1 MHSVAQDLRYIMRQ
15 LAKAPAFTVTVVL
28 TLALGIGV
36 TTAVF
41 SLIECILLR
50 PLPFRSPNQLVLIGD
65 HLGNNTGIGVTA
77 REIST
82 YAHAAGAFASMGSF
96 SGTSYEL
103 SGSGAPQEISA
114 GRLTAGVFPTLGV
127 EPLLGRVFTP
137 QEDSAHAP
145 VAVLSYAL
153 WTNRYHRD
161 PNVLGGT
168 IELNRK
174 IYSIIGVMPRGFE
187 FPIDIGL
194 LDHTELWVPMSLTP
208 DELSESAAGF
218 WGYRIV
224 ARLKDGVTV
233 SAAQQDAGRVAAQ
246 AMREF
251 PPTMTSIRIR
261 GDARLLHEDLVGKT
275 RPLLRTLFIAVSV
288 VLLIACVNVAILLL
302 VRAIRRRRE
311 YAVRLALG
319 ARSAILIRE
328 SLCEGLVLSLIG
340 GLLGL
345 AFAAAVVYVAPN
357 LLPDSMPRIDALSI
371 NGPVAVFTLLL
382 ALVTGV
388 LSSVAPAFAASRTD
402 LIDSL
407 KDGARSGSAKSHAW
421 LRSVLVVAEI
431 AIALVLLTTAGALLR
446 SYQKMLAVDPG
457 YRPDHVLVAGYHLPS
472 EQYSEQYATNASVD
486 NFNRTLVDRL
496 SHKPGVVAVGITNIL
511 PSSDSAGMA
520 ALTLEGQSTEGWKL
534 KFVSFGTIYGDYF
547 GSLGI
552 PLITGRTF
560 NQNDRADSPLV
571 IVVNQSMARR
581 SWPGQNPLGR
591 RMHIGNPKKGLPWA
605 TVVGVVGDTK
615 LGSRDE
621 PNADQWFAPDTQPAI
636 LYGPDSSW
644 KLAESS
650 SGQITLRTALPPEQ
664 MIETLRETVAS
675 IDPQLALNGIRTM
688 NDVVAETEAP
698 RRFNT
703 GLITAFACGALVLAI
718 IGIYAVV
725 AFSVSQRTQEIAIR
739 MALGAERK
747 NIARLVLVSAA
758 RLALVGCGFG
768 ILGSIA
774 VSRFVHSFLFDVSA
788 TDPLIYAASALAMTA
803 IALLASALPARR
815 AASADPI
822 EALRA
827 V

>member
-1 MHSVAQDLRYIMRQ
+1 MNGVAQDLRYIVRQ

-36 TTAVF
+36 TTAIF
-41 SLIECILLR
+41 SLIEGILLR
-50 PLPFRSPNQLVLIGD
+50 PLPFRSPNQIVLIGD
-65 HLGNNTGIGVTA
+65 HIGNNTGIGITA
-77 REIST
+77 REIAT
-82 YAHAAGAFASMGSF
+82 YAQSSSAFSSMGAFTGA
-96 SGTSYEL
+96 SYEL
-103 SGSGAPQEISA
+103 SGGAAPQEISA
-114 GRLTAGVFPTLGV
+114 ERLTAGVLTTLGV

-153 WTNRYHRD
+153 WTSRYHRD
-161 PNVLGGT
+161 PNVLGST

-174 IYSIIGVMPRGFE
+174 TYSIVGVMPRRFE
-187 FPIDIGL
+187 FPIDVGL
-194 LDHTELWVPMSLTP
+194 LNHTELWVPMSLTP
-208 DELSESAAGF
+208 DELSETAAGF

-224 ARLKDGVTV
+224 ARLKDGVTA
-233 SAAQQDAGRVAAQ
+233 SAAQQDAARVAAQ
-246 AMREF
+246 VMREF
-251 PPTMTSIRIR
+251 PPTMTNIRIR
-261 GDARLLHEDLVGKT
+261 GDARLLHEDLVGET

-311 YAVRLALG
+311 HAIRLALG
-319 ARSAILIRE
+319 ARSAVLIRE

-345 AFAAAVVYVAPN
+345 AFAAAIVYAAPS

-371 NGPVAVFTLLL
+371 NGPVAGFTLLL

-457 YRPDHVLVAGYHLPS
+457 YRPDHVLVAGYHLPIA
-472 EQYSEQYATNASVD
+472 QYSTNASIE

-496 SHKPGVVAVGITNIL
+496 SSKPGVVAVGLTNIL
-511 PSSDSAGMA
+511 PSANSEGRA

-534 KFVSFGTIYGDYF
+534 KFVPFGTIYGDYF

-552 PLITGRTF
+552 PLIAGRTF
-560 NQNDRADSPLV
+560 NANDGADSPLV
-571 IVVNQSMARR
+571 IVVNQSMAQH
-581 SWPGQNPLGR
+581 SWPGQNPIGK
-591 RMHIGNPKKGLPWA
+591 RMHAGNPKKGLPWA

-615 LGSRDE
+615 LGPRDE
-621 PNADQWFAPDTQPAI
+621 PSADQWFAPDTQPAI

-644 KLAESS
+644 KLTRSS
-650 SGQITLRTALPPEQ
+650 SGDITLRSAMPPQQ
-664 MIETLRETVAS
+664 MIATLRETVAS

-688 NDVVAETEAP
+688 NDIVAETESP

-703 GLITAFACGALVLAI
+703 GLITAFASGALVLAI

-747 NIARLVLVSAA
+747 NIARLVLVSGA
-758 RLALVGCGFG
+758 RLAFVGCGLGIFG
-768 ILGSIA
+768 SVA

-788 TDPLIYAASALAMTA
+788 TDPFIYAASALAMIA